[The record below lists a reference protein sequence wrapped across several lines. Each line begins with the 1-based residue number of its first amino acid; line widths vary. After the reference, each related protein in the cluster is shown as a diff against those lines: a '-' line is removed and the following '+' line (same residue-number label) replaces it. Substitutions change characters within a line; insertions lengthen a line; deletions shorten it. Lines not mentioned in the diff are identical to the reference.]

1 MDIKS
6 IKNLMNLF
14 ESSQL
19 GEMEVESSEN
29 GESLRVTLKRNAAPA
44 VVTAMPVTAAAISAP
59 APAPAPAPVQAA
71 PQLQAETGQN
81 EGVLDYNL
89 VEDIKSPMVG
99 VFYAAPSPES
109 DPFVTRGTK
118 VKKGDTLC
126 IIEAMKLMNEV
137 VAERDGEIVEILP
150 KSGELVEFGQIL
162 FKIF

>member
-6 IKNLMNLF
+6 IKNLINLF
-14 ESSQL
+14 ESSAL
-19 GEMEVESSEN
+19 DEMEVESGESN
-29 GESLRVTLKRNAAPA
+29 GESLRVTLKRNAQPSVTQVAA
-44 VVTAMPVTAAAISAP
+44 VVP
-59 APAPAPAPVQAA
+59 AAPVAAPA
-71 PQLQAETGQN
+71 PQLQAETGPS

-89 VEDIKSPMVG
+89 VQDIKSPMVG

-109 DPFVTRGTK
+109 EPFVTRGSK

-150 KSGELVEFGQIL
+150 KSGELVEFGQVL

>member
-6 IKNLMNLF
+6 IKNLINIF

-19 GEMEVESSEN
+19 GEMEVESNES
-29 GESLRVTLKRNAAPA
+29 GESLRVTLKRNTAP
-44 VVTAMPVTAAAISAP
+44 VVTTQVAVPQATPVQ
-59 APAPAPAPVQAA
+59 PVQAA
-71 PQLQAETGQN
+71 AEQLKAETGPS

-89 VEDIKSPMVG
+89 VQDIKSPMVG

-109 DPFVTRGTK
+109 EPFVTRGSK

-162 FKIF
+162 FRIF